1 MCQARVGYDF
11 EGFEGE
17 IKKIVLFGEDFK
29 WSSYAE
35 LLEYLEK
42 QANDSD
48 SVRNDRKSKVQYG
61 LIDY

>member
-48 SVRNDRKSKVQYG
+48 SVRNDRKS
-61 LIDY
+61 